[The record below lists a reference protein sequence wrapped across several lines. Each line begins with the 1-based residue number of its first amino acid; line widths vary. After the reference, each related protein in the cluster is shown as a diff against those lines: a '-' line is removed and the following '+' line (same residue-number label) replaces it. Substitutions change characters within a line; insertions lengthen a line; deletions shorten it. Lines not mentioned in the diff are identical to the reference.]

1 VTWCANIKY
10 EKKNC
15 FVAFSIKKQLHYIT
29 KYTRS
34 SGGEM
39 REKHDCTGSQKHNPA
54 IPKTCEDII
63 NSNRKLRARLKSY
76 LLWMATLKFHRKEK
90 ISIAWES
97 TKHILSRA
105 DDLPNRNTSINQH
118 QYYNCNPEPIH
129 ANIKKQWQQYWLQ
142 TLFSYPGNYHIQ
154 TRSMKESYTTTI
166 A

>member
-1 VTWCANIKY
+1 
-10 EKKNC
+10 
-15 FVAFSIKKQLHYIT
+15 
-29 KYTRS
+29 
-34 SGGEM
+34 
-39 REKHDCTGSQKHNPA
+39 
-54 IPKTCEDII
+54 
-63 NSNRKLRARLKSY
+63 LKSY